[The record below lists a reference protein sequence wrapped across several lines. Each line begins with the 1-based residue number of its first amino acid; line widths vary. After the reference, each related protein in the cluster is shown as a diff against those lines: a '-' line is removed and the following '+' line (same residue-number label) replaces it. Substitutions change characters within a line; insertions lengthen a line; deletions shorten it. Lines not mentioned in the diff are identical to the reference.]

1 MFRECV
7 GLYPIQGSCTGIQGH
22 RRANGS
28 RASALYDVI
37 NTENNSYSSFMI
49 LTTPATVGSWITLLK
64 RSHLFYWE
72 KNYLENNF
80 MGLGFI

>member
-1 MFRECV
+1 MVFLLFPKNHKGQVFVDNLVIFMRRIFEGVV

-37 NTENNSYSSFMI
+37 NTENIFSSSFMI
-49 LTTPATVGSWITLLK
+49 LTAPATVG
-64 RSHLFYWE
+64 
-72 KNYLENNF
+72 
-80 MGLGFI
+80 